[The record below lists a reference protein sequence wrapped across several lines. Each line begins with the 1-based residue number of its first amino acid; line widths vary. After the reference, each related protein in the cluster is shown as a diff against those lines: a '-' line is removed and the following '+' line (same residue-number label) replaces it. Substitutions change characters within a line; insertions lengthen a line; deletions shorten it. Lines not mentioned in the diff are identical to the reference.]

1 MATIKGAITDQKSGQ
16 PAACTVH
23 VLSSNG
29 SFIHPDGAVL
39 KVGPG
44 TPAFYCDGS
53 FEVTVPTG
61 GVRVLVERG
70 TEYVPLE
77 RNLNVTET
85 QTVDLE
91 LPLQRWSHLT
101 EQGWYPGNTHI
112 HYDEK
117 EQQRDDRLELE
128 GHVHDFS
135 VTVVSVLRRWDLDY
149 ASNHFPIGVMTDLS
163 TAHHV
168 VDIGEENRHNFHGRR
183 GRRGQEIGYGHVMF
197 LRIRNLV
204 EPVSRGMLI
213 DNLDPDYPPICHAC
227 DDARA
232 QDGIVLWCHNGRG
245 LEAPVAAALG
255 KLDGFNLFD
264 PFWMDPEYDI
274 WYRLL
279 NCGIPLPASTG
290 SDWFVCS
297 NNRVYVDTRGQGFDY
312 DRWIDG
318 LKAGRTFI
326 TNGPALFLRAD
337 GAAPGDTLA
346 VQPDRELE
354 VEVELKSH
362 HRVDRIELV
371 CNGAVVK
378 RWHRPAGAA
387 AETIRERFTPP
398 ADGWIAAP
406 LLQPRARQL
415 RSGDLRPHQ
424 PDLPASR
431 YREPGREA
439 RRRLLHRRHR
449 RGAGPVGQPQAAL
462 RQRPTTRGSARAVQA
477 RARLLRGSER
487 DRWVTR
493 NRAGAWPDTIA

>member
-1 MATIKGAITDQKSGQ
+1 MP
-16 PAACTVH
+16 PAASPRRARCTCCQPTAG
-23 VLSSNG
+23 SSIPRARC
-29 SFIHPDGAVL
+29 SRWA
-39 KVGPG
+39 PG
-44 TPAFYCDGS
+44 TPAFYCAGS

-77 RNLNVTET
+77 RNLTVTEN
-85 QTVDLE
+85 QNVDLE
-91 LPLQRWSHLT
+91 LPLQRWTHFT
-101 EQGWYPGNTHI
+101 ERGWYPGNTHI

-117 EQQRDDRLELE
+117 EQQRDRRLELE

-168 VDIGEENRHNFHGRR
+168 LDIGEENRHNFHG
-183 GRRGQEIGYGHVMF
+183 GEIGYGHVMF

-204 EPVSRGMLI
+204 EPVSRGMLV
-213 DNLDPDYPPICHAC
+213 DSLDPDYPPICHAC
-227 DDARA
+227 DEARE

-264 PFWMDPEYDI
+264 PFWMDPEYEI

-297 NNRVYVDTRGQGFDY
+297 NNRVYVDLGGAAFEY

-326 TNGPALFLRAD
+326 TNGPLLLLRAD
-337 GAAPGDTLA
+337 GAAPGDTLQ
-346 VQPDRELE
+346 VQPEQRA
-354 VEVELKSH
+354 
-362 HRVDRIELV
+362 
-371 CNGAVVK
+371 G
-378 RWHRPAGAA
+378 RWRWSWPAITGSTASSWSPTAPWCAAGSVRAASPGNASATGSRCLPTAGSRRAATATCATATPRRSSPTPAPSTCAA
-387 AETIRERFTPP
+387 AARIRPQSPTPP
-398 ADGWIAAP
+398 TSW
-406 LLQPRARQL
+406 
-415 RSGDLRPHQ
+415 
-424 PDLPASR
+424 PAS
-431 YREPGREA
+431 
-439 RRRLLHRRHR
+439 
-449 RGAGPVGQPQAAL
+449 
-462 RQRPTTRGSARAVQA
+462 TTRCSA
-477 RARLLRGSER
+477 G
-487 DRWVTR
+487 
-493 NRAGAWPDTIA
+493 